1 MYRYLG
7 KGSEKGRA
15 NNIKVRCTPHGA
27 HLTTDG
33 TTLPARER
41 EDFDMVCG
49 ELEQYP
55 HSVVE
60 VVGSSNVISYDK
72 ENVVL
77 GEME

>member
-1 MYRYLG
+1 VQRDLG
-7 KGSEKGRA
+7 KCSEKGRGTY
-15 NNIKVRCTPHGA
+15 NKRLGA

-33 TTLPARER
+33 TTLPAGKW

-60 VVGSSNVISYDK
+60 VVGCSNVISYD
-72 ENVVL
+72 
-77 GEME
+77 